1 MTSAFGRAKILLGEA
16 VKEDQA
22 GNAEEALKWYKQ
34 VCLPCTTTVTF
45 YVGWVTFKI
54 DLTIDEPQGCTELLV
69 AIKEAT
75 DPKQTAG
82 YSKALKNYLLR
93 AEQVYLHG

>member
-34 VCLPCTTTVTF
+34 VCLQLWHFICWLGDV
-45 YVGWVTFKI
+45 
-54 DLTIDEPQGCTELLV
+54 Q
-69 AIKEAT
+69 
-75 DPKQTAG
+75 
-82 YSKALKNYLLR
+82 N
-93 AEQVYLHG
+93 

>member
-1 MTSAFGRAKILLGEA
+1 M
-16 VKEDQA
+16 
-22 GNAEEALKWYKQ
+22 
-34 VCLPCTTTVTF
+34 
-45 YVGWVTFKI
+45 TFKI
-54 DLTIDEPQGCTELLV
+54 DLTIDETQGCTELLV

-93 AEQVYLHG
+93 AEQVYLHGYSVTDDYNKCMPVPR